1 MNHYEQTM
9 LAYHTKHGL
18 FETGERLVIGV
29 SGGID
34 SMVLLH
40 FLSKKRHQLGVHL
53 TAVHIDHM
61 LRGEQSAQ
69 DRRFVEQHCQLWE
82 VPCESF
88 AVPIPAILAENGGN
102 TQSVCRNERYRIFEQ
117 VMEKTESTVLITA
130 HHADDQL
137 ETILMEGMRGSLRNG
152 AFGMRIKRPFGGGM
166 LVRPQLAVTKAEIAQ
181 YAELNKVPYREDPSN
196 ASDTYTRNRIR
207 KTIVPA
213 MAQEN
218 PRAASHFSELAEQI
232 NEDAAFLQQLA
243 EQTLKELL
251 LSGQELLI
259 SAESFRSH
267 PSALQKRMVL
277 LLLNY
282 LYDDKRVLITS
293 HLAEQVREL
302 LQSSSGTVFLH
313 LPQNYM
319 MIRQYDQVFFEKSKE
334 FLQRQQVDIGHVWSP
349 PVLGSRYRV
358 VPVGEEPEA
367 ENAVFWY
374 FHSEET
380 DFTLRG
386 REPGDRILLAGMN
399 QAKKLARLMIDEKIP
414 AQQRDNWPIIVAG
427 TNRVLLVP
435 GLRTAA
441 CLSRT
446 KRSED
451 NRVLV
456 EQCIDYAK

>member
-1 MNHYEQTM
+1 MDYYEQSM
-9 LAYHTKHGL
+9 LAYHKKHQL
-18 FETGERLVIGV
+18 FEKGDRLLIGV

-40 FLSKKRHQLGVHL
+40 FLSVKRRQLGVDI

-69 DRRFVEQHCQLWE
+69 DRQFVEQQCELWDI
-82 VPCESF
+82 PCESF
-88 AVPIPAILAENGGN
+88 AVPVPLILQEQGGN
-102 TQSVCRNERYRIFEQ
+102 TQSVCREERYRIFEQ
-117 VMEKTESTVLITA
+117 VMHKKGSTVLITA

-137 ETILMEGMRGSLRNG
+137 ETVLMDGMRGSLRNG
-152 AFGMRIKRPFGGGM
+152 AFGMRIKRPFSGGS

-181 YAELNKVPYREDPSN
+181 YAEKKKVPHREDPSN
-196 ASDTYTRNRIR
+196 SSDAYTRNRIR
-207 KTIVPA
+207 KAIMPA
-213 MAQEN
+213 IIEEN
-218 PRAASHFSELAEQI
+218 PRAALHFAELAEQV
-232 NEDAAFLQQLA
+232 NEDEAFLQQLA
-243 EQTLKELL
+243 QQTLQELL
-251 LSGQELLI
+251 ISRKELLI

-313 LPQNYM
+313 LPQSYM
-319 MIRQYDQVFFEKSKE
+319 MIRQYDRAFFEKDKE
-334 FLQRQQVDIGHVWSP
+334 RPQCQQVDIGRFWSP
-349 PVLGSRYRV
+349 PIMGSRYRV
-358 VPVGEEPEA
+358 VDIGQEPEA
-367 ENAVFWY
+367 PDTILWY

-380 DFTLRG
+380 DFNLRG
-386 REPGDRILLAGMN
+386 REPGDRIQLAGMS
-399 QAKKLARLMIDEKIP
+399 QAKKLARLMIDEKVP
-414 AQQRDNWPIIVAG
+414 ARERDSWPVIVAG
-427 TNRVLLVP
+427 KDRVLLVP

>member
-1 MNHYEQTM
+1 MDHYEQTM
-9 LAYHTKHGL
+9 LAYQKKHRL
-18 FETGERLVIGV
+18 FEKGNRLVIGV

-34 SMVLLH
+34 SMVLLQ
-40 FLSKKRHQLGVHL
+40 FLAKKRHQLGVHL

-61 LRGEQSAQ
+61 LRGEQSAE
-69 DRRFVEQHCQLWE
+69 DRRFVEHYCKLWE
-82 VPCESF
+82 VPCVSF
-88 AVPIPAILAENGGN
+88 SVPIPAILAEYGGN
-102 TQSVCRNERYRIFEQ
+102 AQSVCRNERYRIFEQ
-117 VMEKTESTVLITA
+117 VMEKTGSTVLITA

-137 ETILMEGMRGSLRNG
+137 ETILMEGMRGSLGNG
-152 AFGMRIKRPFGGGM
+152 AFGMRLKRPLGSGM
-166 LVRPQLAVTKAEIAQ
+166 LVRPQLAVTKEEITQ
-181 YAELNKVPYREDPSN
+181 YAQLNKVPYREDPSN
-196 ASDTYTRNRIR
+196 ASDAYTRNRIR
-207 KTIVPA
+207 KTILPA

-218 PRAASHFSELAEQI
+218 PRASLHFSELAEQI
-232 NEDAAFLQQLA
+232 NEDSAFLQQLA
-243 EQTLKELL
+243 EGTLKELL
-251 LSGQELLI
+251 SSDKELLI

-319 MIRQYDQVFFEKSKE
+319 MIRQYDQVFFEKHSE
-334 FLQRQQVDIGHVWSP
+334 NLQRQRADIGRLWSP

-374 FHSEET
+374 FHSEKT
-380 DFTLRG
+380 DFMLRG
-386 REPGDRILLAGMN
+386 REPGDRILLAGMS

-414 AQQRDNWPIIVAG
+414 SQQRDDWPIIVAG
-427 TNRVLLVP
+427 KNEVLLVP
-435 GLRTAA
+435 GLRIAA

-446 KRSED
+446 KRPAD